1 MGPICMHYT
10 HLIEKIDD
18 IDLEGR
24 FVKLFA
30 DFGPM
35 CGSRL
40 TLLIET
46 YNDVLTTYPTII
58 LRH

>member
-46 YNDVLTTYPTII
+46 YNDVLTTY
-58 LRH
+58 